1 MTMARTQDGTA
12 DLPSVTPARLNGR
25 VDALEILRAARV
37 EIGRRLVAASEAGRT
52 DEVEAHRRRI
62 RHAGDATL
70 KIQSGRLRVEAPAA
84 EQLQGAA

>member
-1 MTMARTQDGTA
+1 MIPETE
-12 DLPSVTPARLNGR
+12 LFTPDEI
-25 VDALEILRAARV
+25 DALEILRAARV

-70 KIQSGRLRVEAPAA
+70 KIQAGRLRVEAQGV
-84 EQLQGAA
+84 ECLRGAA